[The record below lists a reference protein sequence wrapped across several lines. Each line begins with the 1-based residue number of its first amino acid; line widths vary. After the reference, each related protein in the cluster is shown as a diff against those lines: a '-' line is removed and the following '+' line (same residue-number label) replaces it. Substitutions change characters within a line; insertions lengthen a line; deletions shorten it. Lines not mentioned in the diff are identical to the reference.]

1 MSMMSVRPVLMS
13 GGEPS
18 QAALRMSAQAN
29 ALAGLNGCHGPH
41 CRGLAR
47 AAGVGGLG
55 LAWSDTLQ
63 NLATAGVGIT
73 GQILLNKNQAK
84 SVESNPYGTTVYYP
98 AGGTTAPVPAGSS
111 ASSDNMILIMG
122 GAALLVMYLVMSK
135 R

>member
-1 MSMMSVRPVLMS
+1 MSMMTVRPVLMS

-18 QAALRMSAQAN
+18 QAALRMSAQAH

-47 AAGVGGLG
+47 AVGMGELG

-63 NLATAGVGIT
+63 NLAVAGTGIA
-73 GQILLNKNQAK
+73 GQILLNKNQAV
-84 SVESNPYGTTVYYP
+84 SVQSNQRGTTVYYP
-98 AGGTTAPVPAGSS
+98 AGGTTAPVPAGN
-111 ASSDNMILIMG
+111 SDNTMLIMLA
-122 GAALLVMYLVMSK
+122 GAAVVVYLIASK